1 MSPIWTSLRELSS
14 HVIITSF
21 SSPTSNNYKC
31 FQGVIAIIL
40 LGESTHQVLVMEET
54 HFVFYQFETI
64 IVAVPTISVKLSR
77 IWGTPVL
84 RSIWPIC
91 YDSFLLT
98 AEQHKVVATYY
109 LIILDFSSQTFCEL
123 ILGD

>member
-1 MSPIWTSLRELSS
+1 M
-14 HVIITSF
+14 
-21 SSPTSNNYKC
+21 
-31 FQGVIAIIL
+31 